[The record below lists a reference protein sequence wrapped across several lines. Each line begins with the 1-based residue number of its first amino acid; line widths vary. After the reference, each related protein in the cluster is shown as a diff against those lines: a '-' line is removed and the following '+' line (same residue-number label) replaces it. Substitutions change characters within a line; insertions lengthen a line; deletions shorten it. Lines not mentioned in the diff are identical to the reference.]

1 MNPWLQ
7 IVRAGNL
14 LVSFAGVFVG
24 GLAAAG
30 SGIDLPSSFWLAVGL
45 AAVSTACITAAGNVL
60 NDVRD
65 IDTDRTNHPDRP
77 LVQGSI
83 SVPQARALTAGLF
96 IVGVVV
102 VVPILP
108 LHPALGVILAIA
120 VGSLL
125 AYEFRFKAKGFAG
138 NLVVALLTGLVFL
151 YGGAAAGQ
159 PLVML
164 PFAAMA
170 FLATL
175 GREVIKDM
183 EDMAGDADRRT
194 VPQVHGLPFAS
205 SVARTAVGAAIV
217 TSAVPFL
224 WFLPVGS
231 VAGIMYLGLVLVADA
246 LFVLSVLYLP
256 ARLLWEQTM
265 SKVAMTVALFAFL
278 AVAFR

>member
-1 MNPWLQ
+1 MNPWLR

-14 LVSFAGVFVG
+14 IVSFAGVIVG

-30 SGIDLPSSFWLAVGL
+30 SGIQLPASFWIAVLL
-45 AAVSTACITAAGNVL
+45 AAISTACITAAGNVL

-83 SVPQARALTAGLF
+83 SLPQARALTASLF
-96 IVGVVV
+96 IVGIAV

-108 LHPALGVILAIA
+108 TYPALGVILAIA

-125 AYEFRFKAKGFAG
+125 AYEFRLKAEGFVG

-151 YGGAAAGQ
+151 YGGAAAGH

-183 EDMAGDADRRT
+183 EDVAGDADRHT
-194 VPQVHGLPFAS
+194 LPQSRGLPFAS
-205 SVARTAVGAAIV
+205 SVARYAVGAAV
-217 TSAVPFL
+217 VVSAVPFL
-224 WFLPVGS
+224 WFLSVGS
-231 VAGIMYLGLVLVADA
+231 VGGIMYLGLVLVADA
-246 LFVLSVLYLP
+246 FFVFSVLYLP
-256 ARLLWEQTM
+256 ARLHWEQTM
-265 SKVAMTVALFAFL
+265 SKVAMTIALVAFL